1 MYSSALRSWPIRNYS
16 NIYLIYGMLDKVGST
31 RTTPHISLVYKAI
44 FTCLDDCAK
53 LMVVHVLL

>member
-1 MYSSALRSWPIRNYS
+1 MYSSASRSWPIGNYS
-16 NIYLIYGMLDKVGST
+16 HIYLIYGMLDRVGST

-44 FTCLDDCAK
+44 FTRLADRAK